1 MSPGSSQGM
10 GMGVGGGDAVGSS
23 LTVHVQALH
32 DDGQLHLT
40 WHVPQRAHGH
50 AQLLLGDEPIS
61 VSVQNPEGL
70 SDLYNRKAEKVQW
83 SHGMVD
89 CRGPQP
95 PLGTRHEQWASK

>member
-1 MSPGSSQGM
+1 M
-10 GMGVGGGDAVGSS
+10 GPS

-50 AQLLLGDEPIS
+50 AQLLLGDEAIP

-70 SDLYNRKAEKVQW
+70 SDLYNRKAEKVQR
-83 SHGMVD
+83 SQSMVD
-89 CRGPQP
+89 CRGLQP
-95 PLGTRHEQWASK
+95 PLGTELHNWI